1 VSKVGV
7 LSVGL
12 CPYLCVSGSEGFWL
26 GGGFLALV
34 SLSLLVG
41 LLSSLGIM
49 GCCIL
54 CCVVLCCKLYLKRRW
69 CKDDTPLPLLL
80 V

>member
-1 VSKVGV
+1 
-7 LSVGL
+7 L

-54 CCVVLCCKLYLKRRW
+54 CCVVW
-69 CKDDTPLPLLL
+69 CGVILQALLETPL
-80 V
+80 VQR